1 MPGAAAFQG
10 RTQPS
15 HLGANALDPHN
26 LDLELDLDLDVF
38 RMYLRAKI
46 KFQVK
51 TFKSYSQNS
60 TDGHTHTDMRPSAL
74 PRRSSNNTSV
84 ISLKSHFYSTVF
96 TVLFDYLKRNLLT
109 T

>member
-1 MPGAAAFQG
+1 MPRVAAFQG
-10 RTQPS
+10 RTQPT

-51 TFKSYSQNS
+51 TFKSYSPNS
-60 TDGHTHTDMRPSAL
+60 TDGHTHRHATERITTPQQQQYIRDQSIISFLR
-74 PRRSSNNTSV
+74 
-84 ISLKSHFYSTVF
+84 ISLSPC
-96 TVLFDYLKRNLLT
+96 YLII
-109 T
+109 